1 MVLTL
6 SIMAIIVA
14 FSLYDY
20 FSSKSWQAVTSRER
34 NETVFENRN
43 KEYGAYQIRRDY
55 DKRILLVFLGFTVGI
70 GAIWGASNLLRP
82 LKQQEEITIDDKN
95 YAELFGKEDEIIETP
110 EVEKIVK
117 PEVASLAD
125 ITAFPVPRPEDDPL
139 EKSELGPVDP
149 DKEIGLEKQ
158 DGDPDADPFDPN
170 KVIGKEKGNGDG
182 GVIEIKKTD
191 DKPVDVVD
199 EPAQFPGGL
208 DALREFI
215 RENIDLST
223 IDGSAKVSLKFV
235 VDTDGTISSVIVTKT
250 SDDCESCEKAAIKVV
265 KSMPNW
271 KPGKVNGEAVK
282 SYYRLPINIQ

>member
-20 FSSKSWQAVTSRER
+20 FSSRSWQAVTSRER

-55 DKRILLVFLGFTVGI
+55 DKRILWVFLGVTVGI
-70 GAIWGASNLLRP
+70 GAIWGASNLLKP
-82 LKQQEEITIDDKN
+82 LEQKKEMIIDDKN
-95 YAELFGKEDEIIETP
+95 WADLYNPDEETP
-110 EVEKIVK
+110 DIPEEKVVEQ
-117 PEVASLAD
+117 PATQSLAD
-125 ITAFPVPRPEDDPL
+125 ITKFTEIVASDKPDVA
-139 EKSELGPVDP
+139 PVDIPNP
-149 DKEIGLEKQ
+149 D
-158 DGDPDADPFDPN
+158 DN
-170 KVIGKEKGNGDG
+170 IGKEKQEGDGKSIWDNPIINKNPGGGTGNGT
-182 GVIEIKKTD
+182 IEPPLSGDPETY
-191 DKPVDVVD
+191 VD
-199 EPAQFPGGL
+199 EPAQFPGGM

-250 SDDCESCEKAAIKVV
+250 SDDCKSCEKAAIKVV

-271 KPGKVNGEAVK
+271 KPGKLNGREVK

>member
-20 FSSKSWQAVTSRER
+20 FSSRSWQMITSRER

-43 KEYGAYQIRRDY
+43 KEYGAYKIRKDY
-55 DKRILLVFLGFTVGI
+55 DKRILLVFFSVTLGI
-70 GAIWGASNLLRP
+70 GALWGASNLFRP
-82 LKQQEEITIDDKN
+82 LEQKKDVPLSGDNIAVLFNKPEEIPDI
-95 YAELFGKEDEIIETP
+95 P
-110 EVEKIVK
+110 K
-117 PEVASLAD
+117 PEIEKPAAAVSKAD
-125 ITAFPVPRPEDDPL
+125 IAKFIAPTPSDDPQDN
-139 EKSELGPVDP
+139 KITPPDP
-149 DKEIGLEKQ
+149 NKEIGVKDQ
-158 DGDPDADPFDPN
+158 KGDPNVDPFDPT
-170 KVIGKEKGNGDG
+170 KITDTKGNGG
-182 GVIEIKKTD
+182 TGILEKKKD

-199 EPAQFPGGL
+199 EPAQFPGGM

-223 IDGSAKVSLKFV
+223 IDGSAKVSLKFI

-250 SDDCESCEKAAIKVV
+250 SDDCGSCEKAAIKVV

>member
-20 FSSKSWQAVTSRER
+20 FSSKSWQMVTSKER

-55 DKRILLVFLGFTVGI
+55 NKRILLVFLGVTVGI
-70 GAIWGASNLLRP
+70 GALWGASNLFKP
-82 LKQQEEITIDDKN
+82 LEQRKDTKYISENI
-95 YAELFGKEDEIIETP
+95 AELFKNEEEIMEIP
-110 EVEKIVK
+110 EPEKIEAPAV
-117 PEVASLAD
+117 ESIAE
-125 ITAFPVPRPEDDPL
+125 ITAFRAPTPEDDPISDPQIAPIDPT
-139 EKSELGPVDP
+139 KS
-149 DKEIGLEKQ
+149 IGLVDQK
-158 DGDPDADPFDPN
+158 
-170 KVIGKEKGNGDG
+170 GDG
-182 GVIEIKKTD
+182 KSIWDNPEIIPPGKGTGGTGLIEPPKND
-191 DKPVDVVD
+191 DPVPYVD
-199 EPAQFPGGL
+199 EPAEFPGGMN
-208 DALREFI
+208 ALREFI
-215 RENIDLST
+215 RDNIDLNM

-250 SDDCESCEKAAIKVV
+250 SEDCKSCEKAAIKVV

-271 KPGKVNGEAVK
+271 KPGKLNGREVK

>member
-20 FSSKSWQAVTSRER
+20 FSSRSWQAVTSRER

-55 DKRILLVFLGFTVGI
+55 DKRILLVFLSVTVGI
-70 GAIWGASNLLRP
+70 GALWGASALFRP
-82 LKQQEEITIDDKN
+82 LQQKDNGPIVMNNIPQLFNDKPEEILEIPEPEKVEAAAPPSM
-95 YAELFGKEDEIIETP
+95 AE
-110 EVEKIVK
+110 
-117 PEVASLAD
+117 
-125 ITAFPVPRPEDDPL
+125 ITAFREIKVVDTDVDTKITPPDPN
-139 EKSELGPVDP
+139 KN
-149 DKEIGLEKQ
+149 IGLEEQKGEEGT
-158 DGDPDADPFDPN
+158 DFEIA
-170 KVIGKEKGNGDG
+170 KLIKEKGTGDG
-182 GVIEIKKTD
+182 STEKLPPPSGDPETY
-191 DKPVDVVD
+191 VD
-199 EPAQFPGGL
+199 EPAQFPGGM

-215 RENIDLST
+215 RENIDLSM
-223 IDGSAKVSLKFV
+223 IDGSAKVNLKFV

-250 SDDCESCEKAAIKVV
+250 SDDCKSCEKAAIKVV

-271 KPGKVNGEAVK
+271 KPGKLNGREVK